1 MHMVKAGVMENIYAH
16 NNHIAEHV
24 RHYLTEQNIFAV
36 NVMGAP
42 GTGKTTSL
50 EQLMKYIARKV
61 YVIEGDIESDIDT
74 ERLRKQHVKAAQINT
89 FGACHLDAP
98 LVHNAVHTMDF
109 DAPGILFIENVGNLV
124 CPAEFDTGAVKN
136 VMILSVPEGDDKPL
150 KYPLMFK
157 VSDVVLI
164 NKIDVLPYFDFNV
177 EKCKEY
183 IKHRNPNAKI
193 FLICAKT
200 GEGIEEWATWLND
213 EVREWIDK

>member
-24 RHYLTEQNIFAV
+24 RHYLTERNIFAV

-89 FGACHLDAP
+89 FGACHLMHRSCIMRCTPWISMRRASS
-98 LVHNAVHTMDF
+98 L
-109 DAPGILFIENVGNLV
+109 
-124 CPAEFDTGAVKN
+124 
-136 VMILSVPEGDDKPL
+136 L
-150 KYPLMFK
+150 KM
-157 VSDVVLI
+157 
-164 NKIDVLPYFDFNV
+164 
-177 EKCKEY
+177 
-183 IKHRNPNAKI
+183 
-193 FLICAKT
+193 
-200 GEGIEEWATWLND
+200 
-213 EVREWIDK
+213 

>member
-1 MHMVKAGVMENIYAH
+1 MSDN
-16 NNHIAEHV
+16 
-24 RHYLTEQNIFAV
+24 YLTERNIFAV

-109 DAPGILFIENVGNLV
+109 DAPASSSSKMSEISS
-124 CPAEFDTGAVKN
+124 A
-136 VMILSVPEGDDKPL
+136 
-150 KYPLMFK
+150 
-157 VSDVVLI
+157 
-164 NKIDVLPYFDFNV
+164 LPS
-177 EKCKEY
+177 
-183 IKHRNPNAKI
+183 
-193 FLICAKT
+193 
-200 GEGIEEWATWLND
+200 
-213 EVREWIDK
+213 WISAST